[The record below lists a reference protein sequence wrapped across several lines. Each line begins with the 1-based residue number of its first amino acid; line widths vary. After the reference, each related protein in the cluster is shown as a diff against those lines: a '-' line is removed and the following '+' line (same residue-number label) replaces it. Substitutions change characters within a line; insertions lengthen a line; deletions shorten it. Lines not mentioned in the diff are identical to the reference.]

1 MFKLAILD
9 LLNGFKKYP
18 FWSYMAW
25 QEIVI
30 RYRRSVLGPFWIT
43 VSTSIYIIAIST
55 VFSSLFNQNI
65 QHYILYMAIGFLIWG
80 YINQTIIESTDS
92 FIAGAGFIKQIKIER
107 SVFVYQSLAR
117 NFYFFLHNSV
127 IIIVCL
133 IFFDSN
139 VTLWSITKAGIGFG
153 ILSFNLFFV
162 SLSLACICTRFMDL
176 RQIINSVLQIGFL
189 VTPVMWIPTES
200 MRSKEFLLTYNPIY
214 HFIEFI
220 RWSLLPKDFP
230 TVIAHPSINFIMIFT
245 IVNITLSIIIF
256 AKARKNIAYWV

>member
-1 MFKLAILD
+1 MVKLALLD
-9 LLNGFKKYP
+9 LYNGLKKYP

-107 SVFVYQSLAR
+107 SVFVYQSITR
-117 NFYFFLHNSV
+117 NFYFFLHNA
-127 IIIVCL
+127 IIILLCL
-133 IFFDSN
+133 VFFDSN
-139 VTLWSITKAGIGFG
+139 ITVWSVSKAVIGFL

-162 SLSLACICTRFMDL
+162 SLALACICTRFMDL
-176 RQIINSVLQIGFL
+176 RQIVNSVLQIGFL

-200 MRSKEFLLTYNPIY
+200 MRSKEFLLTYNPIF
-214 HFIEFI
+214 HFIDFI
-220 RWSLLPKDFP
+220 RWSLLPSDFP
-230 TVIAHPSINFIMIFT
+230 SVIVHPSIEFIAFFT
-245 IVNITLSIIIF
+245 IINVIFSILIF
-256 AKARKNIAYWV
+256 AKSRKNIAYWI